1 MENSAAP
8 PAGKEAQDDAE
19 VVDVAKKKKGE
30 REEKKKEDEEEE
42 RDEKR
47 RWEETPRSLKTMSP
61 SEKVFCFLML
71 LLFVFLYFF
80 LETNPIIV
88 KVIFFINVQVNLWLP
103 GEDLWDSEDGNL
115 ANLAMSPIIEVESRF
130 KRQNVDGQIAH

>member
-42 RDEKR
+42 SDEKR
-47 RWEETPRSLKTMSP
+47 KWEETPRSLKTMSP
-61 SEKVFCFLML
+61 SEKVCFCFWP
-71 LLFVFLYFF
+71 LFV
-80 LETNPIIV
+80 V
-88 KVIFFINVQVNLWLP
+88 VVICFINVM
-103 GEDLWDSEDGNL
+103 
-115 ANLAMSPIIEVESRF
+115 ACR
-130 KRQNVDGQIAH
+130 